1 MAEVPPQIP
10 GWMEEIFDYL
20 EEKPY
25 RYSPLID
32 GHFGLRGSEENPGD
46 GFGFSLGFL
55 FSAVVSPE
63 QMELNLTKYRIVK
76 NTAESEALD
85 LIGTITEGTEKRVKR
100 VVAYRENLPLDT
112 LAIGYFE
119 RRPTIDVI

>member
-85 LIGTITEGTEKRVKR
+85 LIGTITEGFLFLSTSLTTLSPSSFDGRTCVIRTE
-100 VVAYRENLPLDT
+100 
-112 LAIGYFE
+112 
-119 RRPTIDVI
+119 